1 MHLALVG
8 TPNSG
13 KTALFN
19 ALTGSRQKVANYP
32 GVTVER
38 KEGSFVTPSGRQVSV
53 VDLPGTYSLRGR
65 SPDEEIT
72 RDVVLGRTKGE
83 AMPDLVLC
91 VADSTNLRLTI
102 RLVLELKST
111 GRPLALVLNMF
122 DIATRRGVTVD
133 VPRLSEALGVPV
145 VTSIAVRKGGTADL
159 LRLTDEIAGASAT
172 PHRQNLWEPLTVSQ
186 LRATQREADR
196 IIAATVSLPARPDT
210 WTARIDAVV
219 LHPVAGLA
227 ILMLLLFVMF
237 QAVFAWAQPLM
248 ELLSSAFEA
257 LGQFVHD
264 TLPAGL
270 LQSFL
275 QNGVIS
281 GVGSVIVFLPQIIII
296 FLFILLLED
305 FGYMARAAFL
315 MDRIMGGAGLHG
327 RAFIPLLSSFAC
339 AIPGIMATRVIDN
352 RRDRLT
358 TILIAPLM
366 TCSARIPVY
375 TLIISAFIP
384 AKMIWGWVNLQG
396 LVMFGLYAAGIVSA
410 LGDVVPDQILHV
422 ARLRAGAVHAG
433 TARLQDAAA
442 EEHRDRHLHAREYVP
457 AARRHH
463 DLLDDGADLVSGVVP
478 GSRLPAPTEPAI
490 NYSLAAMIGKAIAP
504 LLSPLGF
511 NWQIAVALIPGMA
524 AREVAVAALGTVYAI
539 EGGKEAADAN
549 RTGAGD
555 QMEPC
560 HRAVAARL
568 VHLRAAM
575 RFHAGGDPPRNR
587 QLEVDGGHLR
597 LHAGARLCREFC
609 HLQHRG
615 GARRRVAKGRHGT
628 VMGIENFRQL
638 AGYNH
643 WANRRLYDA
652 ALKMPDEHYRR
663 PTGVFF
669 GSLHGTLNHLLLT
682 DRVWLKRLTGEGEH
696 PARLNAILHE
706 DLKDLVRARMTEDA
720 RLIKVIGGYS
730 AADLGNTV
738 SYQTMSGAPQQ
749 QPLRDILL
757 HLFNHQTHHRGHAHA
772 CCSIVTGTEPLS
784 LDLLLFQ
791 RGVPAPDLN

>member
-13 KTALFN
+13 KTSLFN
-19 ALTGSRQKVANYP
+19 ALTGSKQKVANYP

-38 KEGSFVTPSGRQVSV
+38 KEGSFVTPQGRQVSLI
-53 VDLPGTYSLRGR
+53 DLPGTYSLRGR

-72 RDVVLGRTKGE
+72 RDVVLGRTAGE
-83 AMPDLVLC
+83 ALPDLVLC

-102 RLVLELKST
+102 RLLLELKST
-111 GRPLALVLNMF
+111 GRPIALVLNMF
-122 DIATRRGVTVD
+122 DIATRRGVSVD
-133 VPRLSEALGVPV
+133 VPKLSQALGVPV

-159 LRLTDEIAGASAT
+159 LRLTDELLAQAPT
-172 PHRQNLWEPLTVSQ
+172 KPRENLWQPLTVSE
-186 LRATQREADR
+186 LRATQREADG
-196 IIAATVSLPARPDT
+196 IIASSVSLPARPDT

-219 LHPVAGLA
+219 LHPVGGLA
-227 ILMLLLFVMF
+227 ILLLILFVMF

-248 ELLSSAFEA
+248 QVLSSGFDA
-257 LGQFVHD
+257 LGGFVHD

-384 AKMIWGWVNLQG
+384 PKLIGGWINLQG

-410 LGDVVPDQILHV
+410 LAVSFLLKFFMWRDYQPAPFMLELPDYKMP
-422 ARLRAGAVHAG
+422 RLRGIAIGVFTRARMFLQRAGTTIFSMMVLIWFLASFPQPPAGAEG
-433 TARLQDAAA
+433 
-442 EEHRDRHLHAREYVP
+442 
-457 AARRHH
+457 
-463 DLLDDGADLVSGVVP
+463 
-478 GSRLPAPTEPAI
+478 PAI
-490 NYSLAAMIGKAIAP
+490 NYSLAAIIGKAIEP
-504 LLSPLGF
+504 LLLPVGF

-539 EGGKEAADAN
+539 EGGKEAATQIGEMLATKWSLATALSLLAWYIFAPQCASTLAVIRRETGSWKYMALTFGYMLALAYAASLATYN
-549 RTGAGD
+549 IAVALGAG
-555 QMEPC
+555 
-560 HRAVAARL
+560 
-568 VHLRAAM
+568 
-575 RFHAGGDPPRNR
+575 
-587 QLEVDGGHLR
+587 
-597 LHAGARLCREFC
+597 
-609 HLQHRG
+609 
-615 GARRRVAKGRHGT
+615 
-628 VMGIENFRQL
+628 
-638 AGYNH
+638 
-643 WANRRLYDA
+643 
-652 ALKMPDEHYRR
+652 
-663 PTGVFF
+663 
-669 GSLHGTLNHLLLT
+669 
-682 DRVWLKRLTGEGEH
+682 
-696 PARLNAILHE
+696 
-706 DLKDLVRARMTEDA
+706 
-720 RLIKVIGGYS
+720 
-730 AADLGNTV
+730 
-738 SYQTMSGAPQQ
+738 
-749 QPLRDILL
+749 
-757 HLFNHQTHHRGHAHA
+757 
-772 CCSIVTGTEPLS
+772 
-784 LDLLLFQ
+784 
-791 RGVPAPDLN
+791 

>member
-1 MHLALVG
+1 MEAPLMHLALVG

-13 KTALFN
+13 KTSLFN

-38 KEGSFVTPSGRQVSV
+38 KEGAFVTPKGRQVSLL
-53 VDLPGTYSLRGR
+53 DLPGTYSLRGR

-72 RDVVLGRTKGE
+72 RDVVLGRASGE
-83 AMPDLVLC
+83 PLPDLVLC

-102 RLVLELKST
+102 RLLLELKST

-122 DIATRRGVTVD
+122 DIATRRGVSVD
-133 VPRLSEALGVPV
+133 VPKLSEALGVPV
-145 VTSIAVRKGGTADL
+145 VTSIAVRKGGIADL
-159 LRLTDEIAGASAT
+159 LRLTDEILAREDAAE
-172 PHRQNLWEPLTVSQ
+172 QKNLWQPLTVSE

-219 LHPVAGLA
+219 LHPVAGLLILLA
-227 ILMLLLFVMF
+227 ILFVMF
-237 QAVFAWAQPLM
+237 QAVFAWAQPVM
-248 ELLSSAFEA
+248 ELLSAAFDS

-264 TLPAGL
+264 TVPTGL

-384 AKMIWGWVNLQG
+384 PKLVWGWINLQG

-410 LGDVVPDQILHV
+410 LGISFLIKFFLWRDYQPAPFMLELPDYKMP
-422 ARLRAGAVHAG
+422 RLRSIGIGIYTRAKMFLQRAGTTIFSMMVLIWFLASFPQPPAGAEG
-433 TARLQDAAA
+433 
-442 EEHRDRHLHAREYVP
+442 
-457 AARRHH
+457 
-463 DLLDDGADLVSGVVP
+463 
-478 GSRLPAPTEPAI
+478 PAI
-490 NYSLAAMIGKAIAP
+490 NYSLAAMIGKAIEP
-504 LLSPLGF
+504 LLAPVGF

-539 EGGKEAADAN
+539 EGGKEAAEQI
-549 RTGAGD
+549 G
-555 QMEPC
+555 Q
-560 HRAVAARL
+560 V
-568 VHLRAAM
+568 
-575 RFHAGGDPPRNR
+575 
-587 QLEVDGGHLR
+587 
-597 LHAGARLCREFC
+597 
-609 HLQHRG
+609 
-615 GARRRVAKGRHGT
+615 
-628 VMGIENFRQL
+628 L
-638 AGYNH
+638 ATK
-643 WANRRLYDA
+643 WSLAT
-652 ALKMPDEHYRR
+652 AL
-663 PTGVFF
+663 
-669 GSLHGTLNHLLLT
+669 SLLA
-682 DRVWLKRLTGEGEH
+682 WY
-696 PARLNAILHE
+696 IF
-706 DLKDLVRARMTEDA
+706 
-720 RLIKVIGGYS
+720 
-730 AADLGNTV
+730 
-738 SYQTMSGAPQQ
+738 APQCAST
-749 QPLRDILL
+749 LAVIR
-757 HLFNHQTHHRGHAHA
+757 RE
-772 CCSIVTGTEPLS
+772 TGGSKWMLATFAYMLALAYLAS
-784 LDLLLFQ
+784 LATYNLAAQFGL
-791 RGVPAPDLN
+791 G

>member
-1 MHLALVG
+1 MEPPLMHLALVG

-13 KTALFN
+13 KTSLFN

-38 KEGSFVTPSGRQVSV
+38 KEGSFVTPRGRQVSV

-83 AMPDLVLC
+83 ALPDLVLC

-102 RLVLELKST
+102 RLVLELKRT

-122 DIATRRGVTVD
+122 DIAARRGVTVD
-133 VPRLSEALGVPV
+133 VAQLSQALGVPV

-159 LRLTDEIAGASAT
+159 LRLTDEISAQISAQGQLPAS
-172 PHRQNLWEPLTVSQ
+172 QNLWEPLTVAQ

-196 IIAATVSLPARPDT
+196 IIAATVSLPTRPDT
-210 WTARIDAVV
+210 WTSRIDAVV

-227 ILMLLLFVMF
+227 ILALILFVMF

-248 ELLSSAFEA
+248 EALSSAFAA
-257 LGQFVHD
+257 LGQLVHD

-384 AKMIWGWVNLQG
+384 AKLIWGWVNLQG
-396 LVMFGLYAAGIVSA
+396 LVMFGLYAVGIASA
-410 LGDVVPDQILHV
+410 LGVSFLIKFFMWRDYAPAPFMLELPDYKMPR
-422 ARLRAGAVHAG
+422 ARSIAIGVYKRAKMFLQRAGTTIFSMMVLIWFLASFPLAPAG
-433 TARLQDAAA
+433 AQD
-442 EEHRDRHLHAREYVP
+442 
-457 AARRHH
+457 
-463 DLLDDGADLVSGVVP
+463 
-478 GSRLPAPTEPAI
+478 PAI
-490 NYSLAAMIGKAIAP
+490 NYSFAAMIGKALEP
-504 LLSPLGF
+504 LLAPLGF

-539 EGGKEAADAN
+539 EGGKEAAEQIGQMLATKWSLATALSLLAWYIFAPQCASTLAVIRRETGSWKWMAITFGYMLALAYAASLATYN
-549 RTGAGD
+549 IAVALGAG
-555 QMEPC
+555 
-560 HRAVAARL
+560 
-568 VHLRAAM
+568 
-575 RFHAGGDPPRNR
+575 
-587 QLEVDGGHLR
+587 
-597 LHAGARLCREFC
+597 
-609 HLQHRG
+609 
-615 GARRRVAKGRHGT
+615 
-628 VMGIENFRQL
+628 
-638 AGYNH
+638 
-643 WANRRLYDA
+643 
-652 ALKMPDEHYRR
+652 
-663 PTGVFF
+663 
-669 GSLHGTLNHLLLT
+669 
-682 DRVWLKRLTGEGEH
+682 
-696 PARLNAILHE
+696 
-706 DLKDLVRARMTEDA
+706 
-720 RLIKVIGGYS
+720 
-730 AADLGNTV
+730 
-738 SYQTMSGAPQQ
+738 
-749 QPLRDILL
+749 
-757 HLFNHQTHHRGHAHA
+757 
-772 CCSIVTGTEPLS
+772 
-784 LDLLLFQ
+784 
-791 RGVPAPDLN
+791 

>member
-1 MHLALVG
+1 MEAPLMHLALVG

-38 KEGSFVTPSGRQVSV
+38 KEGGFVTPRGRQVSV

-72 RDVVLGRTKGE
+72 RDVVLGRTAGE
-83 AMPDLVLC
+83 AVPDLVLC

-102 RLVLELKST
+102 RLVLELKRT
-111 GRPLALVLNMF
+111 GRPLMLVLNMF

-133 VPRLSEALGVPV
+133 VERLSEALGIPV
-145 VTSIAVRKGGTADL
+145 VTSIAVRKGGTAEL
-159 LRLTDEIAGASAT
+159 LRRTDEIAAQSA
-172 PHRQNLWEPLTVSQ
+172 PLQENRWQPLSVAE

-196 IIAATVSLPARPDT
+196 IIAATVSLPAKPDT
-210 WTARIDAVV
+210 WTARVDAVV

-227 ILMLLLFVMF
+227 ILAAILFVMF

-248 ELLSSAFEA
+248 ELLSAAFAA
-257 LGQFVHD
+257 LGQLVHN

-384 AKMIWGWVNLQG
+384 AEQIWGWADLRG
-396 LVMFGLYAAGIVSA
+396 LVMFGLYAVGIASA
-410 LGDVVPDQILHV
+410 LGVSFLIKFFMLRDYAPAPFMLELPDYKMP
-422 ARLRAGAVHAG
+422 RLKSIAIGVYTRAKMFLQRAGTTIFSMMVLIWFLASFPPPPVG
-433 TARLQDAAA
+433 A
-442 EEHRDRHLHAREYVP
+442 E
-457 AARRHH
+457 
-463 DLLDDGADLVSGVVP
+463 G
-478 GSRLPAPTEPAI
+478 PAI
-490 NYSLAAMIGKAIAP
+490 NYSLAAMIGKTIEP
-504 LLSPLGF
+504 LLAPLGF

-539 EGGKEAADAN
+539 EGGKEAAEQIGQVLATKWSLATALSLLAWYIFAPQCASTLAVI
-549 RTGAGD
+549 RRETGSSKWMAVTFGYMLALAYVASLATYHIALAFGAG
-555 QMEPC
+555 
-560 HRAVAARL
+560 
-568 VHLRAAM
+568 
-575 RFHAGGDPPRNR
+575 
-587 QLEVDGGHLR
+587 
-597 LHAGARLCREFC
+597 
-609 HLQHRG
+609 
-615 GARRRVAKGRHGT
+615 
-628 VMGIENFRQL
+628 
-638 AGYNH
+638 
-643 WANRRLYDA
+643 
-652 ALKMPDEHYRR
+652 
-663 PTGVFF
+663 
-669 GSLHGTLNHLLLT
+669 
-682 DRVWLKRLTGEGEH
+682 
-696 PARLNAILHE
+696 
-706 DLKDLVRARMTEDA
+706 
-720 RLIKVIGGYS
+720 
-730 AADLGNTV
+730 
-738 SYQTMSGAPQQ
+738 
-749 QPLRDILL
+749 
-757 HLFNHQTHHRGHAHA
+757 
-772 CCSIVTGTEPLS
+772 
-784 LDLLLFQ
+784 
-791 RGVPAPDLN
+791 

>member
-1 MHLALVG
+1 MEAPLMHLALVG

-38 KEGSFVTPSGRQVSV
+38 KQGSFVTPQGRQVSV

-72 RDVVLGRTKGE
+72 RDMVLGRTPGE
-83 AMPDLVLC
+83 TLPDLVLC

-102 RLVLELKST
+102 RLVLELKNT

-133 VPRLSEALGVPV
+133 VPKLSEALGVPV

-159 LRLTDEIAGASAT
+159 LRLTDEIAAKETTT
-172 PHRQNLWEPLTVSQ
+172 PQQNLWQPLTVAQ

-196 IIAATVSLPARPDT
+196 IITSSVSLPTRPDT

-219 LHPVAGLA
+219 LHPVGGLL
-227 ILMLLLFVMF
+227 ILALILFVMF
-237 QAVFAWAQPLM
+237 QAVFAWAAPLM
-248 ELLSSAFEA
+248 ELLSSSFGA

-270 LQSFL
+270 VQSFL

-281 GVGSVIVFLPQIIII
+281 GVGSVVVFLPQIIII

-384 AKMIWGWVNLQG
+384 AEQIWGFVNLQG
-396 LVMFGLYAAGIVSA
+396 LVMFGLYAAGIASA
-410 LGDVVPDQILHV
+410 LGMSFLIKFFMLRDYAPAPFMLELPDYKMPRPRSIAIGIYTRAKMFLQ
-422 ARLRAGAVHAG
+422 RAGTTIFSMMVLIWFLASFP
-433 TARLQDAAA
+433 Q
-442 EEHRDRHLHAREYVP
+442 P
-457 AARRHH
+457 PS
-463 DLLDDGADLVSGVVP
+463 GAS
-478 GSRLPAPTEPAI
+478 EPAI
-490 NYSLAAMIGKAIAP
+490 DFSLAAMIGKAIEP
-504 LLSPLGF
+504 LLAPLGF

-539 EGGKEAADAN
+539 EGGKEAAEQIGQMLATKWSLGTALSLLVWYIFAPQCASTLAVI
-549 RTGAGD
+549 RRETGGWKWMWVTFFYMLTLAYVSSLVTYQIAVALGAG
-555 QMEPC
+555 
-560 HRAVAARL
+560 
-568 VHLRAAM
+568 
-575 RFHAGGDPPRNR
+575 
-587 QLEVDGGHLR
+587 
-597 LHAGARLCREFC
+597 
-609 HLQHRG
+609 
-615 GARRRVAKGRHGT
+615 
-628 VMGIENFRQL
+628 
-638 AGYNH
+638 
-643 WANRRLYDA
+643 
-652 ALKMPDEHYRR
+652 
-663 PTGVFF
+663 
-669 GSLHGTLNHLLLT
+669 
-682 DRVWLKRLTGEGEH
+682 
-696 PARLNAILHE
+696 
-706 DLKDLVRARMTEDA
+706 
-720 RLIKVIGGYS
+720 
-730 AADLGNTV
+730 
-738 SYQTMSGAPQQ
+738 
-749 QPLRDILL
+749 
-757 HLFNHQTHHRGHAHA
+757 
-772 CCSIVTGTEPLS
+772 
-784 LDLLLFQ
+784 
-791 RGVPAPDLN
+791 

>member
-1 MHLALVG
+1 MEAPLLHLALVG

-13 KTALFN
+13 KTSLFN

-38 KEGSFVTPSGRQVSV
+38 KEGFFVTPLGRQVSV

-72 RDVVLGRTKGE
+72 RDIVLGRSVGE
-83 AMPDLVLC
+83 SVPDLVLC

-102 RLVLELKST
+102 RLVLELKRT
-111 GRPLALVLNMF
+111 GRPLMLVLNMF

-133 VPRLSEALGVPV
+133 VARLSGMLGVPV
-145 VTSIAVRKGGTADL
+145 VTSIAVRKGGISDL
-159 LRLTDEIAGASAT
+159 LRKTDEIASQT
-172 PHRQNLWEPLTVSQ
+172 PIALQQNLWRPLSVAE

-196 IIAATVSLPARPDT
+196 IIAATISLPARPDT

-227 ILMLLLFVMF
+227 ILALVLFVMF

-248 ELLSSAFEA
+248 ELLSSAFAA
-257 LGQFVHD
+257 LGQLVHD

-281 GVGSVIVFLPQIIII
+281 GVGSVIVFLPQIVII

-384 AKMIWGWVNLQG
+384 AEQVWGWVNLRG
-396 LVMFGLYAAGIVSA
+396 LVMFGLYAAGITSA
-410 LGDVVPDQILHV
+410 LGVSFLIKFLMWRDYAPAPFMLELPDYKLPR
-422 ARLRAGAVHAG
+422 ARSIAIGVYTRAKMFLQRAGTTIFSMMVLIWFLASFPSA
-433 TARLQDAAA
+433 
-442 EEHRDRHLHAREYVP
+442 P
-457 AARRHH
+457 A
-463 DLLDDGADLVSGVVP
+463 GADG
-478 GSRLPAPTEPAI
+478 PAI
-490 NYSLAAMIGKAIAP
+490 NYSLAAMIGKALEP
-504 LLSPLGF
+504 LFAPLGF
-511 NWQIAVALIPGMA
+511 NWQIVVALIPGMA

-539 EGGKEAADAN
+539 EGGKEAADQIGQVLATKWSLATALSLLAWYIFAPQCASTLAVIRRETGSWKWMAITFAHMFALAYAASLATYN
-549 RTGAGD
+549 VAVALGAG
-555 QMEPC
+555 
-560 HRAVAARL
+560 
-568 VHLRAAM
+568 
-575 RFHAGGDPPRNR
+575 
-587 QLEVDGGHLR
+587 
-597 LHAGARLCREFC
+597 
-609 HLQHRG
+609 
-615 GARRRVAKGRHGT
+615 
-628 VMGIENFRQL
+628 
-638 AGYNH
+638 
-643 WANRRLYDA
+643 
-652 ALKMPDEHYRR
+652 
-663 PTGVFF
+663 
-669 GSLHGTLNHLLLT
+669 
-682 DRVWLKRLTGEGEH
+682 
-696 PARLNAILHE
+696 
-706 DLKDLVRARMTEDA
+706 
-720 RLIKVIGGYS
+720 
-730 AADLGNTV
+730 
-738 SYQTMSGAPQQ
+738 
-749 QPLRDILL
+749 
-757 HLFNHQTHHRGHAHA
+757 
-772 CCSIVTGTEPLS
+772 
-784 LDLLLFQ
+784 
-791 RGVPAPDLN
+791 

>member
-38 KEGSFVTPSGRQVSV
+38 KEGSFVTPRGRQVSL

-72 RDVVLGRTKGE
+72 RDIVLGRTRGE
-83 AMPDLVLC
+83 SLPDLVLC

-102 RLVLELKST
+102 RLLLELKKT
-111 GRPLALVLNMF
+111 GRPIALVLNMF

-133 VPRLSEALGVPV
+133 VYRLSEALGVPV

-159 LRLTDEIAGASAT
+159 LRLTDQILSRARPVSGE
-172 PHRQNLWEPLTVSQ
+172 NLWHPLTVPE

-219 LHPVAGLA
+219 LHPIGGLA
-227 ILMLLLFVMF
+227 ILLLILFVMF
-237 QAVFAWAQPLM
+237 QAVFAWTQPLM
-248 ELLSSAFEA
+248 ELLSSAFEG
-257 LGQFVHD
+257 LGQLVHD

-281 GVGSVIVFLPQIIII
+281 GVGTVVVFLPQIIIV

-384 AKMIWGWVNLQG
+384 KAEVWGWINLRG
-396 LVMFGLYAAGIVSA
+396 LVMFGLYAAGIASA
-410 LGDVVPDQILHV
+410 LGLSFLVKFFMW
-422 ARLRAGAVHAG
+422 
-433 TARLQDAAA
+433 
-442 EEHRDRHLHAREYVP
+442 RDY
-457 AARRHH
+457 
-463 DLLDDGADLVSGVVP
+463 
-478 GSRLPAPTEPAI
+478 LPAPFMLELPDYKTPRVRSIAIGIFNRAKMFLKRAGTTIFSMMVLIWFLASFPQPPVGAQDAAI
-490 NYSLAAMIGKAIAP
+490 NYSLAAIIGKAIAP
-504 LLSPLGF
+504 LLAPLGF

-539 EGGKEAADAN
+539 EGGKEAAEQIGQVLATKWSLATALSLLVWYIFAPQCASTLAVIRRETGSWKWMALTFVYMLVLAYAASLATYN
-549 RTGAGD
+549 IAVASGAG
-555 QMEPC
+555 
-560 HRAVAARL
+560 
-568 VHLRAAM
+568 
-575 RFHAGGDPPRNR
+575 
-587 QLEVDGGHLR
+587 
-597 LHAGARLCREFC
+597 
-609 HLQHRG
+609 
-615 GARRRVAKGRHGT
+615 
-628 VMGIENFRQL
+628 
-638 AGYNH
+638 
-643 WANRRLYDA
+643 
-652 ALKMPDEHYRR
+652 
-663 PTGVFF
+663 
-669 GSLHGTLNHLLLT
+669 
-682 DRVWLKRLTGEGEH
+682 
-696 PARLNAILHE
+696 
-706 DLKDLVRARMTEDA
+706 
-720 RLIKVIGGYS
+720 
-730 AADLGNTV
+730 
-738 SYQTMSGAPQQ
+738 
-749 QPLRDILL
+749 
-757 HLFNHQTHHRGHAHA
+757 
-772 CCSIVTGTEPLS
+772 
-784 LDLLLFQ
+784 
-791 RGVPAPDLN
+791 

>member
-1 MHLALVG
+1 MEAPLLHLALVG

-13 KTALFN
+13 KTSLFN

-38 KEGSFVTPSGRQVSV
+38 KEGSFVTPTGRQISL

-72 RDVVLGRTKGE
+72 RDIVLGRTPGE
-83 AMPDLVLC
+83 ALPDLVLC

-111 GRPLALVLNMF
+111 GRPLMLVLNMF

-133 VPRLSEALGVPV
+133 VPHLSEALGIPV
-145 VTSIAVRKGGTADL
+145 VTSIAVRKGGTAEL
-159 LRLTDEIAGASAT
+159 LRRTDEIIAAQAPG
-172 PHRQNLWEPLTVSQ
+172 PVQPNLWQPLTVAQ

-196 IIAATVSLPARPDT
+196 IIASTISLPLRPDT

-219 LHPVAGLA
+219 LHPAAGLA
-227 ILMLLLFVMF
+227 ILALILFVMF

-248 ELLSSAFEA
+248 ELLASAFAA
-257 LGQFVHD
+257 LGELVHD

-270 LQSFL
+270 VQSFL

-384 AKMIWGWVNLQG
+384 ARQIWGWVSLQG
-396 LVMFGLYAAGIVSA
+396 LVMFGLYAVGIASA
-410 LGDVVPDQILHV
+410 LGVSFLVKFFMWRDYAPAPFMLELPDYKMPRPRSIAIGVYTRAKMFLQ
-422 ARLRAGAVHAG
+422 RAGTTIFSMMVLIWFLASFPQPPAG
-433 TARLQDAAA
+433 ATD
-442 EEHRDRHLHAREYVP
+442 
-457 AARRHH
+457 
-463 DLLDDGADLVSGVVP
+463 
-478 GSRLPAPTEPAI
+478 PAI
-490 NYSLAAMIGKAIAP
+490 DYSLAAMIGKAIEPFLAP
-504 LLSPLGF
+504 VGF

-539 EGGKEAADAN
+539 EGGKEAAEQIGQVLATKWSLATALSLLAWYIFAPQCASTLAVIRRETGSWKWMAITFAYMFALAYAASLATYN
-549 RTGAGD
+549 IAVALGAG
-555 QMEPC
+555 
-560 HRAVAARL
+560 
-568 VHLRAAM
+568 
-575 RFHAGGDPPRNR
+575 
-587 QLEVDGGHLR
+587 
-597 LHAGARLCREFC
+597 
-609 HLQHRG
+609 
-615 GARRRVAKGRHGT
+615 
-628 VMGIENFRQL
+628 
-638 AGYNH
+638 
-643 WANRRLYDA
+643 
-652 ALKMPDEHYRR
+652 
-663 PTGVFF
+663 
-669 GSLHGTLNHLLLT
+669 
-682 DRVWLKRLTGEGEH
+682 
-696 PARLNAILHE
+696 
-706 DLKDLVRARMTEDA
+706 
-720 RLIKVIGGYS
+720 
-730 AADLGNTV
+730 
-738 SYQTMSGAPQQ
+738 
-749 QPLRDILL
+749 
-757 HLFNHQTHHRGHAHA
+757 
-772 CCSIVTGTEPLS
+772 
-784 LDLLLFQ
+784 
-791 RGVPAPDLN
+791 